1 MLRIECPYCGVRDEQ
16 EFVFGGPSHITRPG
30 TECTDEEWTHYLYF
44 RDNPRGLHA
53 ERWCHSFGC
62 GRWFNVLRDTLT
74 HVVCCVYH
82 MGESRP
88 MLDEPER
95 ASSS

>member
-16 EFVFGGPSHITRPG
+16 EFVFGGPSHVTRPR
-30 TECTDEEWTHYLYF
+30 TECTDEEWTRYLYF
-44 RDNPRGLHA
+44 RDNPRGLCA

-62 GRWFNVLRDTLT
+62 GRWFNILRDTHT
-74 HVVCCVYH
+74 HVISSVYR

-88 MLDEPER
+88 TLDRPEHG
-95 ASSS
+95 SLP